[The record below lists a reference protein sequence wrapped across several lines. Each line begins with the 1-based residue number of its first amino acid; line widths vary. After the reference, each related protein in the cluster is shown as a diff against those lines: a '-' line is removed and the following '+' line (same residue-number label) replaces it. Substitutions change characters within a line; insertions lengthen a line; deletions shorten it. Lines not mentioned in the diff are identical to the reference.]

1 MTKNRT
7 QLRQNR
13 MVQHNSILDGT
24 YRFGVNEYKLI
35 YFFVSLVDS
44 RKSQNENGYSIT
56 VKQFREVF
64 DVDEDNN
71 AIYDQLRT
79 AVKNIIRTP
88 VAINKGINKRG
99 NPIIEEIAWAGSIT
113 YEQGNGEFDSYISM
127 KFSREIEPYLFNLQC
142 RFTSV
147 VLEHIA
153 RLNTSFSMRLYLWL
167 KERSMSGKHKNI
179 EIDIE
184 WMKERAELQNKYER
198 FSHFKLRIIDPSVER
213 INNNTDLNITY
224 TLNKDG
230 KSYKSITFKLNSKSV
245 SGKLKRERLPRRPK
259 VKSGSDAEGKWAR
272 ECISV
277 LAKHQKEIA
286 KDGDWLDV
294 ADIKRLISC
303 HKIIGNTFQVN
314 AWEKYSK
321 RRSAD
326 KNKSTNNGVDSL
338 IKSKE
343 EFHYNENGIK
353 IDEDGI
359 PLFED

>member
-1 MTKNRT
+1 
-7 QLRQNR
+7 
-13 MVQHNSILDGT
+13 
-24 YRFGVNEYKLI
+24 
-35 YFFVSLVDS
+35 
-44 RKSQNENGYSIT
+44 
-56 VKQFREVF
+56 
-64 DVDEDNN
+64 
-71 AIYDQLRT
+71 
-79 AVKNIIRTP
+79 
-88 VAINKGINKRG
+88 
-99 NPIIEEIAWAGSIT
+99 
-113 YEQGNGEFDSYISM
+113 
-127 KFSREIEPYLFNLQC
+127 
-142 RFTSV
+142 
-147 VLEHIA
+147 
-153 RLNTSFSMRLYLWL
+153 
-167 KERSMSGKHKNI
+167 
-179 EIDIE
+179 
-184 WMKERAELQNKYER
+184 MKERAELQNKYER